1 VLNLIVAHYARKL
14 NWHMSQ
20 DRLIKLQCTKCK
32 NINYHSTKNKKTV
45 EKKIELKKH
54 CAKCKAHTI
63 HKEMKK

>member
-1 VLNLIVAHYARKL
+1 
-14 NWHMSQ
+14 MSQ

-32 NINYHSTKNKKTV
+32 GINYYSTKNKKTV